1 MDQTVTSERL
11 YPTKVAHIS
20 PDRVRISKKDPP
32 ADTATKTRFSEKI
45 LLEPIVIRT
54 PDAQWHSAVAS
65 MFHAFY
71 HDNLETPRSSA
82 QTN

>member
-1 MDQTVTSERL
+1 MDQTVTTEHL
-11 YPTKVAHIS
+11 YPTKVPHIS
-20 PDRVRISKKDPP
+20 PDGVRNRKTNHP

-65 MFHAFY
+65 MFHAFH
-71 HDNLETPRSSA
+71 HDKSQDSTEPGN
-82 QTN
+82 